1 MRDITVLMTGCGA
14 PGAPGI
20 IKCFRN
26 NGERNIR
33 LIGVDRNENAGARD
47 LADAFFTVPS
57 AGDEEFIPA
66 VLELCHREKVDAVV
80 PIVTR
85 ELGKFA
91 RNREAFQKMGTAVS
105 VMDAETLEVVNNK
118 ARLLTAMRERG
129 LSVPAFQVVHSVAEL
144 ERACADLG
152 WPEKGVC
159 VKAAVGNGSRGVR
172 LLDAKKSRYD
182 LFFNE
187 KPNSMYISYE
197 ELIRTLSE
205 RETIPEMLVM
215 ELLPGTEYSAD
226 FLCDHGKPLYTVCR
240 RGLSVVTSN
249 MMSLVVEDAPAVA
262 ELCAAVA
269 GELRMDGN
277 FGFDLLYGAE
287 GAGPYV
293 IEVNPR
299 LTAGVVACAAAGV
312 NLPYL
317 GVKRLLGEELPDL
330 QVRYG
335 TKMSRRYQ
343 ESFFD
348 PEGKALAW

>member
-1 MRDITVLMTGCGA
+1 
-14 PGAPGI
+14 
-20 IKCFRN
+20 
-26 NGERNIR
+26 
-33 LIGVDRNENAGARD
+33 
-47 LADAFFTVPS
+47 
-57 AGDEEFIPA
+57 
-66 VLELCHREKVDAVV
+66 
-80 PIVTR
+80 
-85 ELGKFA
+85 
-91 RNREAFQKMGTAVS
+91 
-105 VMDAETLEVVNNK
+105 
-118 ARLLTAMRERG
+118 
-129 LSVPAFQVVHSVAEL
+129 
-144 ERACADLG
+144 
-152 WPEKGVC
+152 
-159 VKAAVGNGSRGVR
+159 
-172 LLDAKKSRYD
+172 
-182 LFFNE
+182 
-187 KPNSMYISYE
+187 MYISYE

-205 RETIPEMLVM
+205 RETILEMLVM